1 MKTLCYKSCKAE
13 KESDDRVSCTN
24 SVRLGNY
31 HDFFLCLKEWEK
43 SCQIWGLENYADGT
57 HWDMKK
63 KARTKN
69 SVLVYNSLVY
79 NGYILRQIRG
89 TD

>member
-1 MKTLCYKSCKAE
+1 MIELAAQA
-13 KESDDRVSCTN
+13 N

-31 HDFFLCLKEWEK
+31 HYFFFVLERMGKILSNMGVGKLCR
-43 SCQIWGLENYADGT
+43 
-57 HWDMKK
+57 WDTLRHEK